1 MASPDAESD
10 SVCGIR
16 DGTLG
21 FIKVDGTVY
30 VRSVGYRNFF
40 RPLSQ

>member
-1 MASPDAESD
+1 MANPDAESD
-10 SVCGIR
+10 SVCGMR

-30 VRSVGYRNFF
+30 VRTVGHRNFV
-40 RPLSQ
+40 R